1 MAREHNPVKWK
12 LVRILDLMAAGVAL
26 FALLGAFGLSC
37 CYVYL
42 EPSLP
47 SVDAMRTLELQVPL
61 RVYTVS
67 GDLIAQIGEE
77 RRIPV
82 TYDQVP
88 LTIKQAFLAAED
100 DRFFQH
106 HGIDYLGLLRSIAV
120 DIASGQKAQGGSTIT
135 MQAARNM
142 FLSFDKTWR
151 RKLQEAFLT
160 YRMEHAFTKEQI
172 FGLYLN
178 VIFFGERAYG
188 VAAAAQTFFGKSL
201 NELSIAQVATLAGI
215 PQAPSR
221 YNPIANPEF
230 AKARRHYVLR
240 RMRELGYIDAAT
252 AAAANAAPIDASEH
266 GPLYDVEA
274 QYVAEMA
281 RLESLRLLGPSA
293 ETAGYKV
300 YTTIDGRLQAAADR
314 AVRLGLIEYD
324 RRYGYRGPAGHADLA
339 SNAESED
346 FEEALDEYPAMSFL
360 TPAVVVSVAD
370 RSAQV
375 FVKAHGLQTVGWDG
389 LSWARRSLNGEG
401 VGPAPKSAH
410 DVLARGD
417 VIYVVTDDQH
427 AAQLAQVPEA
437 QAALVALDPTDGA
450 VGALVGG
457 FDYFANEYNRAVQ
470 ARRQPGSGFKPF
482 LYSAALEDGFTP
494 ASVLLDAPIVMDT
507 EGLESVW
514 RPENSHRDFRGPMR
528 LREALVWSRNL
539 VSVRLLRQMGLKYA
553 SDYVTR
559 FGFDRQSLPQNLTLA
574 LGTLQVTPLE
584 LASAYATFANGGFRV
599 QPYFI
604 DHIEGPGGKTVWQ
617 AQPLIACAA
626 CEHPADLRSLGRP
639 AGAPS
644 AATGTVRAAVAGPS
658 ASSVTPVAPSAGALA
673 GTGTGAG
680 AVGPVPLAASSAA
693 QGGPLQG
700 MSAEQ
705 LLSIADGL
713 RGGAGDLPAKRLA
726 PRVISPQNDYL
737 LTDMMADVIKH
748 GTGQRALTLHRS
760 DLAGKTGTTNES
772 RDAWFNGFTRNLVAT
787 VWVGYDQ
794 ERSLGE
800 TEEGSRTALP
810 IWIYFMREALKGV
823 PEEHRTMPDGLVTLR
838 ISPDTGML
846 ASAENPDAILETFMV
861 NHLPAAGTPGTVPAR
876 EGKEQTQSGD
886 SLF

>member
-1 MAREHNPVKWK
+1 MKRNYA
-12 LVRILDLMAAGVAL
+12 RILGLLVGSA
-26 FALLGAFGLSC
+26 ALLGLVGAFGLSC
-37 CYVYL
+37 AYVYL

-47 SVDAMRTLELQVPL
+47 SVDSMRTIELQVPL
-61 RVYTVS
+61 RVYTSS

-77 RRIPV
+77 RRMPV
-82 TYDQVP
+82 TYEQIP
-88 LTIKQAFLAAED
+88 LLVKRAFLAAED

-120 DIASGQKAQGGSTIT
+120 DIASRQKAQGGSTIT

-188 VAAAAQTFFGKSL
+188 VAAASQTFFGKPLS
-201 NELSIAQVATLAGI
+201 ELSVAQVATLAGI

-221 YNPIANPEF
+221 YNPIANPEY

-240 RMRELGYIDAAT
+240 RMRELGFIDAAT
-252 AAAANAAPIDASEH
+252 AEEANVAPIEASEH
-266 GPLYDVEA
+266 GPVYDVEA

-281 RLESLRLLGPSA
+281 RQEALRLIGPSA

-300 YTTIDGRLQAAADR
+300 YTTIDGRLQVAANR

-324 RRYGYRGPAGHADLA
+324 RRYGYRGPAGHAELA
-339 SNAESED
+339 ANAQSED

-360 TPAVVVSVAD
+360 TPAVVVEVGD
-370 RSAQV
+370 RSARV
-375 FVKAHGLQTVGWDG
+375 FVKAHGMQEVEWDG
-389 LSWARRSLNGEG
+389 LSWARRSLHGEG
-401 VGPAPKSAH
+401 VGAAPRSAR

-417 VIYVVTDDQH
+417 VIYVVTDDRH

-482 LYSAALEDGFTP
+482 LYSAALDDGFTP
-494 ASVLLDAPIVMDT
+494 ASVLLDAPIVVDG

-528 LREALVWSRNL
+528 LREALAWSRNL

-584 LASAYATFANGGFRV
+584 LASAYATFANGGFRI

-604 DHIEGPGGKTVWQ
+604 DHIEGPTGKIVWQ
-617 AQPLIACAA
+617 AQPLIACAL
-626 CEHPADLRSLGRP
+626 CEHPADLGTLGKPQAAPP
-639 AGAPS
+639 AGGG
-644 AATGTVRAAVAGPS
+644 AAVRAAAYPS
-658 ASSVTPVAPSAGALA
+658 ASGPPASPGS
-673 GTGTGAG
+673 AG
-680 AVGPVPLAASSAA
+680 AVGPVPLATSSTA
-693 QGGPLQG
+693 QSDPLQG
-700 MSAEQ
+700 LSAEQ
-705 LLSIADGL
+705 LLSLADGL
-713 RGGAGDLPAKRLA
+713 RGGDGDLPAKRLA

-737 LTDMMADVIKH
+737 MTDMMADVIKH
-748 GTGQRALTLHRS
+748 GTGQRALVLHRS

-823 PEEHRTMPDGLVTLR
+823 PEERRPMPDGLVTLR

-861 NHLPAAGTPGTVPAR
+861 NHLPGAGAPGSSPAQQ
-876 EGKEQTQSGD
+876 GKQQAQSGD